1 MPPGGSLQFDPIDEA
16 RRQWTTHG
24 WGAEAPAM
32 AALTSV
38 MRVQQIFLARVERV
52 LRPMGLTFARYET
65 LRLLA
70 FSRTGSLPL
79 GKVGERLQVHPGS
92 VTNAIDRL
100 EQQGLVRRRPH
111 PTDGRT
117 TLAEIT
123 PSGRRLTERA
133 TVALNAEVFAELGL
147 SNRELTDL
155 IDILRKVRYGS
166 GDFA

>member
-24 WGAEAPAM
+24 WEAEAPAM
-32 AALTSV
+32 AALTSI
-38 MRVQQIFLARVERV
+38 MRVQQIFLARVEHV
-52 LRPMGLTFARYET
+52 LRPLGLTFARYET

-70 FSRTGSLPL
+70 FSRAGSLPL

-100 EQQGLVRRRPH
+100 EEQRLVRRRPH

-133 TVALNAEVFAELGL
+133 TVALNAEVFSELGL
-147 SNRELTDL
+147 SKRELTDL
-155 IDILRKVRYGS
+155 FDILRKVRLGS

>member
-16 RRQWTTHG
+16 RRQWTSHG
-24 WGAEAPAM
+24 WEAEAPAM
-32 AALTSV
+32 AALTSI
-38 MRVQQIFLARVERV
+38 MRVQQIFLARVEHV
-52 LRPMGLTFARYET
+52 LRPFGLTFARFET

-70 FSRTGSLPL
+70 FSRAGSLPL

-100 EQQGLVRRRPH
+100 EEQRLVRRRPH

-123 PSGRRLTERA
+123 SSGRRLTERA
-133 TVALNAEVFAELGL
+133 TDALNAEVFLELGL
-147 SNRELTDL
+147 SKREMLDL
-155 IDILRKVRYGS
+155 FDILRKVRHGS
-166 GDFA
+166 GDFV